1 MSPKLWPTSVSAL
14 LLVVFF
20 LGGGAETQAQ
30 SSTGAASPAPLVA
43 SGAGGPADPRAAV
56 PPVQHRSAF
65 VGYRAL
71 GAAEPADW
79 RTANDRV
86 ARIGGWRAYTR
97 EAHAPVPAPAP
108 AAAAAS
114 APSASSARPTEPL
127 PASNRPQ
134 GAHSHGGH

>member
-30 SSTGAASPAPLVA
+30 SSTTGSASPAPVAA

-97 EAHAPVPAPAP
+97 EAHAPAPV
-108 AAAAAS
+108 AAAAP

-134 GAHSHGGH
+134 GARSHGGH